1 MVLGVMLGLIMVLSA
16 TYAGCVCPR
25 SNSNDGFHYGSECC
39 LTRFY
44 AAEALIL
51 GLIMVLGGKYEQ
63 VRGHLGP
70 TCIWAQSNNKKVRG
84 HLGPTR
90 TWAQSALGPNL
101 HLGPIHWV

>member
-25 SNSNDGFHYGSECC
+25 SNNNDGFHYGSECC

-44 AAEALIL
+44 AAEAMIL

-70 TCIWAQSNNKKVRG
+70 TCIWAQSNSKKVRG
-84 HLGPTR
+84 HLGPICI
-90 TWAQSALGPNL
+90 WAQPELC
-101 HLGPIHWV
+101 PIHWV